1 MGAEEPAMS
10 ETKTILVVEDELDV
24 QIYLKT
30 VLEEAGFEV
39 VTANNG
45 KQALDRIQERRP
57 DLISLDLEMPQMR
70 GVKLL
75 AYLQR
80 NRDWAN
86 IPFLIVTSHAR
97 DDIGR
102 RDLEEM
108 RAEKIM
114 VGPHTFVEKPIVPA
128 EYVGRVRAALRSAPG
143 AGTPEDEGEILR
155 ERILARLT
163 AATTDQLREALRVL
177 GE

>member
-1 MGAEEPAMS
+1 MS
-10 ETKTILVVEDELDV
+10 QVKTILVVEDELDV
-24 QIYLKT
+24 QLYLRT
-30 VLEEAGFEV
+30 VLEEAGFNV

-80 NRDWAN
+80 NREWAS
-86 IPFLIVTSHAR
+86 IPFVIVTSHAR
-97 DDIGR
+97 DEIGR

-114 VGPHTFVEKPIVPA
+114 VGPHTFLEKPIVPA
-128 EYVGRVRAALRSAPG
+128 EYVRRIREALRSAQGGESSP
-143 AGTPEDEGEILR
+143 DDREILR
-155 ERILARLT
+155 AQVLARLDR
-163 AATTDQLREALRVL
+163 ATTEQLREALKVL
-177 GE
+177 EA

>member
-1 MGAEEPAMS
+1 MT

-24 QIYLKT
+24 QLYLKT

-75 AYLQR
+75 AYLQK
-80 NRDWAN
+80 NRDWAG
-86 IPFLIVTSHAR
+86 IPFVIVTSHAR
-97 DDIGR
+97 DEIGR

-114 VGPHTFVEKPIVPA
+114 VGPHTFIEKPIVPS
-128 EYVGRVRAALRSAPG
+128 EYVGRIRAALRAMPEG
-143 AGTPEDEGEILR
+143 AGATAEEGEILR
-155 ERILARLT
+155 RRILERLDG
-163 AATTDQLREALRVL
+163 ATPDQLRAVLRVL
-177 GE
+177 GG